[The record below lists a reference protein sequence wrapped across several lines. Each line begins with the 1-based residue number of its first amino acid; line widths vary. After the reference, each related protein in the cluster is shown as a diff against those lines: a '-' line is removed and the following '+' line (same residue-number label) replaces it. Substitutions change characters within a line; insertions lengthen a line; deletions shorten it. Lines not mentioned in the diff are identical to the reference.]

1 MSGGEKQRV
10 SFARALSN
18 KPKIIFADEPTAN
31 LDQTTGLSII
41 RLMKKMNQLFI
52 GIIVAMS
59 LGGYFL
65 YQQNESLKIENL
77 AFQVRDQE
85 QTATIKAQQESFE
98 RQSSALNNM
107 TARNAE
113 IEGEMNRYLD
123 IFKRHNLNKLA
134 IAKPGLIE
142 KRVNDGTAKIFIT
155 IENDSKALDNL
166 DDASTTDN

>member
-1 MSGGEKQRV
+1 
-10 SFARALSN
+10 
-18 KPKIIFADEPTAN
+18 
-31 LDQTTGLSII
+31 
-41 RLMKKMNQLFI
+41 MNQLFV
-52 GIIVAMS
+52 GIILALS

-65 YQQNESLKIENL
+65 YQQNESLKMENL

-98 RQSSALNNM
+98 KQSKALNNL
-107 TARNAE
+107 TSRNAE
-113 IEGEMNRYLD
+113 IEGEMTRYLD

-155 IENDSKALDNL
+155 IENDSKSLDNL
-166 DDASTTDN
+166 DDPTTTNN

>member
-1 MSGGEKQRV
+1 
-10 SFARALSN
+10 
-18 KPKIIFADEPTAN
+18 
-31 LDQTTGLSII
+31 
-41 RLMKKMNQLFI
+41 MNQLFI
-52 GIIVAMS
+52 GIIIAMS

-85 QTATIKAQQESFE
+85 QQATIKAQQESFE

-142 KRVNDGTAKIFIT
+142 KRVNDGTKKVFET
-155 IENDSKALDNL
+155 IEEDSKSLDNL
-166 DDASTTDN
+166 DDTSTTDN

>member
-1 MSGGEKQRV
+1 
-10 SFARALSN
+10 
-18 KPKIIFADEPTAN
+18 
-31 LDQTTGLSII
+31 
-41 RLMKKMNQLFI
+41 MNQLFI
-52 GIIVAMS
+52 GVILALS

-85 QTATIKAQQESFE
+85 QQATIKAQQESFE

-142 KRVNDGTAKIFIT
+142 KRVNDGTKKVFET
-155 IENDSKALDNL
+155 IEEDSKSLDNL
-166 DDASTTDN
+166 DDTSTTDN

>member
-1 MSGGEKQRV
+1 
-10 SFARALSN
+10 
-18 KPKIIFADEPTAN
+18 
-31 LDQTTGLSII
+31 
-41 RLMKKMNQLFI
+41 MNQLFI
-52 GIIVAMS
+52 GIIIAMA

-123 IFKRHNLNKLA
+123 IFKRHKLNKLA

-142 KRVNDGTAKIFIT
+142 KRVNDGTKKIFET
-155 IENDSKALDNL
+155 IEEDSKSLDNL
-166 DDASTTDN
+166 DDPTTTDN

>member
-1 MSGGEKQRV
+1 
-10 SFARALSN
+10 
-18 KPKIIFADEPTAN
+18 
-31 LDQTTGLSII
+31 
-41 RLMKKMNQLFI
+41 MNQILI
-52 GIIVAMS
+52 GIIIMMG

-85 QTATIKAQQESFE
+85 QQDTIKAQQESFAK
-98 RQSSALNNM
+98 QSKALNNL
-107 TARNAE
+107 TSRNAE
-113 IEGEMNRYLD
+113 IEGEMTRYLD

-166 DDASTTDN
+166 DDATTTNN

>member
-1 MSGGEKQRV
+1 
-10 SFARALSN
+10 
-18 KPKIIFADEPTAN
+18 
-31 LDQTTGLSII
+31 
-41 RLMKKMNQLFI
+41 MNQLFI
-52 GIIVAMS
+52 GIIIAMS

-98 RQSSALNNM
+98 RQSQALNNL
-107 TARNAE
+107 TSRNAE

-155 IENDSKALDNL
+155 IENDSKILDNL
-166 DDASTTDN
+166 DDASTTNN

>member
-1 MSGGEKQRV
+1 
-10 SFARALSN
+10 
-18 KPKIIFADEPTAN
+18 
-31 LDQTTGLSII
+31 
-41 RLMKKMNQLFI
+41 MNQLFI
-52 GIIVAMS
+52 GIIIAMS

-142 KRVNDGTAKIFIT
+142 KRVNDGTKKIFET
-155 IENDSKALDNL
+155 IEEDSKSLDNL
-166 DDASTTDN
+166 DDPTTTDN

>member
-1 MSGGEKQRV
+1 
-10 SFARALSN
+10 
-18 KPKIIFADEPTAN
+18 
-31 LDQTTGLSII
+31 
-41 RLMKKMNQLFI
+41 MNQLFV
-52 GIIVAMS
+52 GIILALS

-65 YQQNESLKIENL
+65 YQQNESLKMENL

-98 RQSSALNNM
+98 KQSKALNNL
-107 TARNAE
+107 TSRNAE
-113 IEGEMNRYLD
+113 IEGEMTRYLD

-155 IENDSKALDNL
+155 IENDSKSLDNL
-166 DDASTTDN
+166 DDTSTTNN

>member
-1 MSGGEKQRV
+1 
-10 SFARALSN
+10 
-18 KPKIIFADEPTAN
+18 
-31 LDQTTGLSII
+31 
-41 RLMKKMNQLFI
+41 MNQLFI
-52 GIIVAMS
+52 GIIIAMS

-85 QTATIKAQQESFE
+85 QTATIKAQQESFA
-98 RQSSALNNM
+98 RQSQALNSL
-107 TARNAE
+107 TSRNAE

-142 KRVNDGTAKIFIT
+142 KRVNDGTKKVFET
-155 IENDSKALDNL
+155 IEEDSKSLDNL
-166 DDASTTDN
+166 DDPTTTDN

>member
-1 MSGGEKQRV
+1 
-10 SFARALSN
+10 
-18 KPKIIFADEPTAN
+18 
-31 LDQTTGLSII
+31 
-41 RLMKKMNQLFI
+41 MNQLFI
-52 GIIVAMS
+52 GIILAMA

-98 RQSSALNNM
+98 RQSQALNNM

-142 KRVNDGTAKIFIT
+142 KRVNDGTKKVFET
-155 IENDSKALDNL
+155 IEEDSKSLDNL
-166 DDASTTDN
+166 DDPTTTNN

>member
-1 MSGGEKQRV
+1 
-10 SFARALSN
+10 
-18 KPKIIFADEPTAN
+18 
-31 LDQTTGLSII
+31 
-41 RLMKKMNQLFI
+41 MNQLFI
-52 GIIVAMS
+52 GIILAMA

-113 IEGEMNRYLD
+113 IEGEMTRYLD

-142 KRVNDGTAKIFIT
+142 KRVNDGTKKIFET
-155 IENDSKALDNL
+155 IEEDSKSLDNL
-166 DDASTTDN
+166 DDPTTTNN

>member
-1 MSGGEKQRV
+1 
-10 SFARALSN
+10 
-18 KPKIIFADEPTAN
+18 
-31 LDQTTGLSII
+31 
-41 RLMKKMNQLFI
+41 MNQLFI
-52 GIIVAMS
+52 GIILALS

-85 QTATIKAQQESFE
+85 QQDTIKAQQESFAK
-98 RQSSALNNM
+98 QSKALNNL
-107 TARNAE
+107 TSRNAE
-113 IEGEMNRYLD
+113 IEGEMTRYLD

-166 DDASTTDN
+166 DDATTTNN

>member
-1 MSGGEKQRV
+1 
-10 SFARALSN
+10 
-18 KPKIIFADEPTAN
+18 
-31 LDQTTGLSII
+31 
-41 RLMKKMNQLFI
+41 MNQLFI
-52 GIIVAMS
+52 GIIIAMS

-142 KRVNDGTAKIFIT
+142 KRVNDGTKKVFET
-155 IENDSKALDNL
+155 IEEDSKALDNL
-166 DDASTTDN
+166 DDPTTTDN

>member
-1 MSGGEKQRV
+1 
-10 SFARALSN
+10 
-18 KPKIIFADEPTAN
+18 
-31 LDQTTGLSII
+31 
-41 RLMKKMNQLFI
+41 MNQLFI
-52 GIIVAMS
+52 GIIIAMA

-98 RQSSALNNM
+98 RQSKALNNM

-142 KRVNDGTAKIFIT
+142 KRVNDGTKKVFET
-155 IENDSKALDNL
+155 IEEDSKALDNL
-166 DDASTTDN
+166 DDPTTTNN

>member
-1 MSGGEKQRV
+1 
-10 SFARALSN
+10 
-18 KPKIIFADEPTAN
+18 
-31 LDQTTGLSII
+31 
-41 RLMKKMNQLFI
+41 MNQLFI
-52 GIIVAMS
+52 GIIMAMA

-113 IEGEMNRYLD
+113 IEGEMTRYLD
-123 IFKRHNLNKLA
+123 IFKRHNMNKLA

-142 KRVNDGTAKIFIT
+142 KRVNDGTKKVFET
-155 IENDSKALDNL
+155 IEEDSKSLDNL
-166 DDASTTDN
+166 DDPTTTDN

>member
-1 MSGGEKQRV
+1 
-10 SFARALSN
+10 
-18 KPKIIFADEPTAN
+18 
-31 LDQTTGLSII
+31 
-41 RLMKKMNQLFI
+41 MNQLFI
-52 GIIVAMS
+52 GIIIAMS

-142 KRVNDGTAKIFIT
+142 KRVNDGTKKIFET
-155 IENDSKALDNL
+155 IEEDSKSLDNL
-166 DDASTTDN
+166 DDPTTTNN

>member
-1 MSGGEKQRV
+1 
-10 SFARALSN
+10 
-18 KPKIIFADEPTAN
+18 
-31 LDQTTGLSII
+31 
-41 RLMKKMNQLFI
+41 MNQLFI

-142 KRVNDGTAKIFIT
+142 KRVNDGTKKVFET
-155 IENDSKALDNL
+155 IEEDSKSLDNL
-166 DDASTTDN
+166 DDPTTTDN

>member
-1 MSGGEKQRV
+1 MSKV
-10 SFARALSN
+10 L
-18 KPKIIFADEPTAN
+18 
-31 LDQTTGLSII
+31 
-41 RLMKKMNQLFI
+41 I
-52 GIIVAMS
+52 GIIIAMA

-142 KRVNDGTAKIFIT
+142 KRVNDGTKKVFET
-155 IENDSKALDNL
+155 IEEDSKSLDNL
-166 DDASTTDN
+166 DDPTTTNN

>member
-1 MSGGEKQRV
+1 
-10 SFARALSN
+10 
-18 KPKIIFADEPTAN
+18 
-31 LDQTTGLSII
+31 
-41 RLMKKMNQLFI
+41 MNQLFI
-52 GIIVAMS
+52 GIIIAMS

-85 QTATIKAQQESFE
+85 QQATIKAQQESFE
-98 RQSSALNNM
+98 KQSSALNNM

-142 KRVNDGTAKIFIT
+142 KRVNDGTKKVFET
-155 IENDSKALDNL
+155 IEEDSKSLDNL
-166 DDASTTDN
+166 DDTSTTDN

>member
-1 MSGGEKQRV
+1 
-10 SFARALSN
+10 
-18 KPKIIFADEPTAN
+18 
-31 LDQTTGLSII
+31 
-41 RLMKKMNQLFI
+41 MNQLFI
-52 GIIVAMS
+52 GIIIAMS

-113 IEGEMNRYLD
+113 IEGEMTRYLD

-142 KRVNDGTAKIFIT
+142 KRVNDGTKKIFET
-155 IENDSKALDNL
+155 IEEDSKSLDNL
-166 DDASTTDN
+166 DDPTTTDN

>member
-1 MSGGEKQRV
+1 
-10 SFARALSN
+10 
-18 KPKIIFADEPTAN
+18 
-31 LDQTTGLSII
+31 
-41 RLMKKMNQLFI
+41 MNQLFI
-52 GIIVAMS
+52 GIIIAMS

-85 QTATIKAQQESFE
+85 QTETIKAQQESFA
-98 RQSSALNNM
+98 RQSQALNSL
-107 TARNAE
+107 TSRNAE

-142 KRVNDGTAKIFIT
+142 KRVNDGTKKVFET
-155 IENDSKALDNL
+155 IEEDSKSLDNL
-166 DDASTTDN
+166 DDPTTTDN

>member
-1 MSGGEKQRV
+1 
-10 SFARALSN
+10 
-18 KPKIIFADEPTAN
+18 
-31 LDQTTGLSII
+31 
-41 RLMKKMNQLFI
+41 MNQLFI
-52 GIIVAMS
+52 GIIIAMS

-85 QTATIKAQQESFE
+85 QQATIKAQQESFE

-155 IENDSKALDNL
+155 IEEDSKSLDNL
-166 DDASTTDN
+166 DDTSTTDN

>member
-1 MSGGEKQRV
+1 
-10 SFARALSN
+10 
-18 KPKIIFADEPTAN
+18 
-31 LDQTTGLSII
+31 
-41 RLMKKMNQLFI
+41 MNQLFA
-52 GIIVAMS
+52 GIILALS

-85 QTATIKAQQESFE
+85 QQDTIKAQQESFAK
-98 RQSSALNNM
+98 QSKALNNL
-107 TARNAE
+107 TSRNAE
-113 IEGEMNRYLD
+113 IEGEMTRYLD

-155 IENDSKALDNL
+155 IENDSKSLDNL
-166 DDASTTDN
+166 DDTSTTSN

>member
-1 MSGGEKQRV
+1 
-10 SFARALSN
+10 
-18 KPKIIFADEPTAN
+18 
-31 LDQTTGLSII
+31 
-41 RLMKKMNQLFI
+41 MNQLFI
-52 GIIVAMS
+52 GVILALS

-85 QTATIKAQQESFE
+85 QQATIKAQQESFE

-142 KRVNDGTAKIFIT
+142 KRVNDGTKKIFET
-155 IENDSKALDNL
+155 IEEDSKSLDNL
-166 DDASTTDN
+166 DDTSTTDN

>member
-1 MSGGEKQRV
+1 
-10 SFARALSN
+10 
-18 KPKIIFADEPTAN
+18 
-31 LDQTTGLSII
+31 
-41 RLMKKMNQLFI
+41 MNQLFI
-52 GIIVAMS
+52 GIILAMA

-85 QTATIKAQQESFE
+85 QTATIKAQQESFA
-98 RQSSALNNM
+98 RQSQALNNM

-142 KRVNDGTAKIFIT
+142 KRVNDGTKKVFET
-155 IENDSKALDNL
+155 IEEDSKALDNL
-166 DDASTTDN
+166 DDPTTTDN

>member
-1 MSGGEKQRV
+1 
-10 SFARALSN
+10 
-18 KPKIIFADEPTAN
+18 
-31 LDQTTGLSII
+31 
-41 RLMKKMNQLFI
+41 MNQLFI
-52 GIIVAMS
+52 GIIIAMS

-142 KRVNDGTAKIFIT
+142 KRVNDGTKKIFEA
-155 IENDSKALDNL
+155 IEEDSKSLDNL
-166 DDASTTDN
+166 DDPTTTNN

>member
-1 MSGGEKQRV
+1 
-10 SFARALSN
+10 
-18 KPKIIFADEPTAN
+18 
-31 LDQTTGLSII
+31 
-41 RLMKKMNQLFI
+41 MNQLFA
-52 GIIVAMS
+52 GIILALS

-85 QTATIKAQQESFE
+85 QQDTIKAQQESFAK
-98 RQSSALNNM
+98 QSKALNNL
-107 TARNAE
+107 TSRNAE
-113 IEGEMNRYLD
+113 IEGEMTRYLD

-155 IENDSKALDNL
+155 IENDSKSLDNL
-166 DDASTTDN
+166 DDTSTTNN